1 MNEHSS
7 RKEKKSRQS
16 RTSYKSRRS
25 IQREPVQRSN
35 QKEQEEGKP
44 ATSKDPHH
52 VHFEEDKSVSAGM
65 KAVKRS
71 FKEEE
76 EEKESNPLQLNVQNV
91 LKVAVVEAKDIG

>member
-1 MNEHSS
+1 
-7 RKEKKSRQS
+7 
-16 RTSYKSRRS
+16 
-25 IQREPVQRSN
+25 
-35 QKEQEEGKP
+35 
-44 ATSKDPHH
+44 